1 MFNFKNT
8 NKANNMRLKSN
19 SSKSA
24 HLIVSITIAGVLIA
38 STFNIVLDAEAEG
51 YKSNNTE
58 NQIVTAS
65 FAEPIIKEPSITM
78 LSYEA
83 NVVEESLEAEVLEF
97 VNIDYTQLKKTRL
110 KEVIQELSDLMNA
123 INGLGISQT
132 EGGSQLYQELKENY
146 DEAVYTL
153 DNGLYKYPYTDEEY
167 RLLARVIMNEQGAN
181 TSPDEAQMLVGCVV
195 LNRMANGGINGDKI
209 NPSMLDILLEPG
221 QYASHYTWNVKTDDI
236 TDKVWE
242 NTRRVLE
249 YEYEAPANVM
259 YQATFRQGSG
269 IYKSFYNGS
278 PYNNT
283 TYFCYV

>member
-8 NKANNMRLKSN
+8 NKANNISLKSN

-24 HLIVSITIAGVLIA
+24 HCILGITIAGVLIA
-38 STFNIVLDAEAEG
+38 STFNIVLDVEAEG
-51 YKSNNTE
+51 FKSNK
-58 NQIVTAS
+58 NQIVKTSGAS
-65 FAEPIIKEPSITM
+65 VESIVVPSVAMMNYNSPIEDAIET
-78 LSYEA
+78 
-83 NVVEESLEAEVLEF
+83 EVLQF

-110 KEVIQELSDLMNA
+110 KEVIQELYDLMTA

-249 YEYEAPANVM
+249 HEYEAPANVM